1 MSDTERPKEATV
13 PLLRIE
19 HRVPDYDGW
28 KQAFD
33 SDPADRKGS
42 GVKRYQIMRS
52 LDDPMRVLIDLEFD
66 TAADAEALLGS
77 MRKIWDQLQCK
88 VIFEPRAMIVE
99 VVEDRSL

>member
-1 MSDTERPKEATV
+1 V

-42 GVKRYQIMRS
+42 RVKRYQIMRS

-77 MRKIWDQLQCK
+77 MRKIWDQLQGR

-99 VVEDRSL
+99 VVEDRSP

>member
-1 MSDTERPKEATV
+1 M

-19 HRVPDYDGW
+19 HRVQDYDGW

-33 SDPADRKGS
+33 GDPADRKGS
-42 GVKRYQIMRS
+42 GVKRYSIMRS
-52 LDDPMRVLIDLEFD
+52 LDDPLHVLIDLEFD
-66 TAADAEALLGS
+66 TAAEAEALLGS
-77 MRKIWDQLQCK
+77 MRGIWDQIQGK

>member
-1 MSDTERPKEATV
+1 VHFTARLKEATV
-13 PLLRIE
+13 PVLRIE

-42 GVKRYQIMRS
+42 GVTRYVIMRS
-52 LDDPMRVLIDLEFD
+52 IDDPKHVLIDLEFD
-66 TAADAEALLGS
+66 TAAEAKALLGS
-77 MRKIWDQLQCK
+77 MRQIWDQIQGK
-88 VIFEPRAMIVE
+88 VIFEPRATIVD

>member
-1 MSDTERPKEATV
+1 M

-19 HRVPDYDGW
+19 HRVPNYDGW

-33 SDPADRKGS
+33 SDPADRRGS

-52 LDDPMRVLIDLEFD
+52 LDDPTLVLIDLEFG
-66 TAADAEALLGS
+66 TAADAEALLSS
-77 MRKIWDQLQCK
+77 MREIWNQLQGK
-88 VIFEPRAMIVE
+88 VIFELRATIVE